1 MTATIARNCC
11 VDCCSTSCAAGRSKR
26 AGRSRQKVN
35 AVSVV
40 KKICRSRL
48 YASKQYIR
56 KRSVGDTNSSRTLS
70 NPASWPSECHLEIV
84 SGKSAACT

>member
-1 MTATIARNCC
+1 MTATFARNCC
-11 VDCCSTSCAAGRSKR
+11 VDCCSTSCAGWWSNR
-26 AGRSRQKVN
+26 GRSRQKAN

-40 KKICRSRL
+40 TKNCRSGL

-84 SGKSAACT
+84 SGKSAAWT